1 MPLFR
6 INRNAGSQFVSLTL
20 LKRDYETENAILVS
34 YSAQDARV
42 TIEEVLENG
51 EVLLLETK
59 PAAEVPE
66 VYKLNT
72 HSLLLR

>member
-1 MPLFR
+1 M
-6 INRNAGSQFVSLTL
+6 SLTL

-34 YSAQDARV
+34 YSAQDGKV
-42 TIEEVLENG
+42 TIEEVLESG

-59 PAAEVPE
+59 AAAEAPE

-72 HSLLLR
+72 HSLLLREGESVRRFRLL